1 MGAVRGCVARANGG
15 YGFLFQ
21 RTSHQDNQTFDNGKD
36 GGSYDNNGATNV
48 VTSSFSP
55 GYNNN
60 CND

>member
-1 MGAVRGCVARANGG
+1 VARANGG

-36 GGSYDNNGATNV
+36 GGSYDNNVATNV